1 LKYSQIWKSKF
12 VNLLICIA
20 LKSCRRECTLAKQL
34 WDYVFVVRSSVDN
47 WKLTYWKEIDVER
60 LEIECKHYAKDI
72 RNLDKEMR
80 PWGAYMGL
88 EASVRDLLTSLK
100 AISDLQNPAVKERHW
115 SSLIEATK
123 RKTTTGKEEKLLTIN
138 FVNDSETT
146 LGDLLALQLHRY
158 EEEVRSVVDR
168 AVREISMEKTLREL
182 EATWANV
189 ELDKEMHN
197 RTGLTLLKASDDLI
211 AILEDNQVTASALQN
226 LALISFKIK
235 FHILLHGKTQMA
247 LTSFA

>member
-1 LKYSQIWKSKF
+1 M
-12 VNLLICIA
+12 LICIA
-20 LKSCRRECTLAKQL
+20 LKSCRRECTLSKQL

-115 SSLIEATK
+115 TSLIEATK
-123 RKTTTGKEEKLLTIN
+123 RKTTSGKEEKLLTIN

-158 EEEVRSVVDR
+158 
-168 AVREISMEKTLREL
+168 
-182 EATWANV
+182 
-189 ELDKEMHN
+189 
-197 RTGLTLLKASDDLI
+197 
-211 AILEDNQVTASALQN
+211 
-226 LALISFKIK
+226 
-235 FHILLHGKTQMA
+235 
-247 LTSFA
+247 

>member
-1 LKYSQIWKSKF
+1 M
-12 VNLLICIA
+12 
-20 LKSCRRECTLAKQL
+20 
-34 WDYVFVVRSSVDN
+34 VRSSVDN
-47 WKLTYWKEIDVER
+47 WKLTFWKEIDVER

-72 RNLDKEMR
+72 RGLDKEMR
-80 PWGAYMGL
+80 PWGAYIGL

-115 SSLIEATK
+115 ASLIEATK
-123 RKTTTGKEEKLLTIN
+123 RKSGTTSIRDEKMFTIN

-146 LGDLLALQLHRY
+146 LGDLLSLQLHRY

-182 EATWANV
+182 ETTWSTL
-189 ELDKEMHN
+189 ELDKEIHT

-211 AILEDNQVTASALQN
+211 ATLEDNQVRF
-226 LALISFKIK
+226 I
-235 FHILLHGKTQMA
+235 
-247 LTSFA
+247 